1 MVRGETLFFFTDRE
15 KSGNSVS
22 SHVNSKFY
30 MLLVKSQGCLY
41 LTSYKVWG
49 GYSSIIKLIMAF
61 LKFPAKE
68 FIISVALLR
77 ASLPKNLSRVV
88 SENWFMVSEKSKK
101 PQGTVF
107 APISDI
113 TVHMRFKNDGRGAN
127 HQSMKKPRL
136 VSDTIFQTF

>member
-1 MVRGETLFFFTDRE
+1 
-15 KSGNSVS
+15 
-22 SHVNSKFY
+22 
-30 MLLVKSQGCLY
+30 
-41 LTSYKVWG
+41 
-49 GYSSIIKLIMAF
+49 MAF

-127 HQSMKKPRL
+127 HQPMKKPRL
-136 VSDTIFQTF
+136 VSDTIIQTF